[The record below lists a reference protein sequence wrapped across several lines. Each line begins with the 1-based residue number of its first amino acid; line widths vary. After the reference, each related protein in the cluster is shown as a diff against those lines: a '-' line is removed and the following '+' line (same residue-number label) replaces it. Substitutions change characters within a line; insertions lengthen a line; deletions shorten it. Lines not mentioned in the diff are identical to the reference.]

1 MASDTPEPERAP
13 SIQAAA
19 AGEPRVLAPDGFPHV
34 ARLELDELLEQLI
47 ARARDV
53 QATQGRLRG
62 LLRASRT
69 VAAAVDL
76 DEVLY
81 DVLEAALTLVD
92 ARYAALGVVEQG
104 RLVRFLHVG
113 MDEPIV
119 AAIGH
124 LPEGKGLLGRLID
137 YPEPLRLPDIGAHMA
152 SVGFPDSHPPMR
164 SFLGVPIRVGQRVY
178 GNLYL
183 TDKKDGVEFSHDD
196 EELVIA
202 LAAAA
207 GAAITHA
214 ALFAESRRRQQ
225 WQAAMAALSTSVLT
239 SDDPEQALVA
249 VMRHAAATTECA
261 GAAVAV
267 PAGQPGHLRVAAA
280 QGLLGD
286 YAATVSRLEG
296 TVYGQA
302 MAERRTIAVADLS
315 TDPRTGDH
323 AVGGVGATV
332 AAPMLTQLAAD
343 GVLFLC
349 RRVGEPQ
356 FDAVDL
362 EMLSSYATHAALVI
376 QLADSR
382 RDNEQM
388 RIADDRLHIAEQL
401 RAGVMHRVSRLG
413 LDLQALAVRAAD
425 PGVRAGLQARVTD
438 TDEIIVALRDAVFA
452 LQKQGQDGQ

>member
-1 MASDTPEPERAP
+1 MAADSAAPEGTRVGAE
-13 SIQAAA
+13 
-19 AGEPRVLAPDGFPHV
+19 GEPQVLAPGGFPYV
-34 ARLELDELLEQLI
+34 ARLELDELLEHLI

-62 LLRASRT
+62 LLRASRA

-76 DEVLY
+76 DEVLH
-81 DVLEAALTLVD
+81 DILEAALNLVD

-104 RLVRFLHVG
+104 RLVRFLHLG
-113 MDEPIV
+113 MDEQSV
-119 AAIGH
+119 TAIGR

-152 SVGFPDSHPPMR
+152 SVGFPNEHPPMR

-183 TDKKDGVEFSHDD
+183 TDKEDGAEFSRDD

-202 LAAAA
+202 LAASA

-214 ALFAESRRRQQ
+214 ALFGESRRRQQ

-249 VMRHAAATTECA
+249 VMHHAASTAGCA

-267 PAGQPGHLRVAAA
+267 AAEELGQVRVAVAE
-280 QGLLGD
+280 GLFSDRAG
-286 YAATVSRLEG
+286 TVSATEG
-296 TVYGQA
+296 TIYGQA
-302 MAERRTIAVADLS
+302 MLERCTVVVADPS
-315 TDPRTGDH
+315 TDPRTADR
-323 AVGGVGATV
+323 AVARVGPT
-332 AAPMLTQLAAD
+332 AAVPMLTELAAD

-349 RRVGEPQ
+349 RGVGEPQ

-362 EMLSSYATHAALVI
+362 EMLSSYAAHAALVL
-376 QLADSR
+376 QLAASR
-382 RDNEQM
+382 HDNEQM
-388 RIADDRLHIAEQL
+388 RIADDRLHIAEEL
-401 RAGVMHRVSRLG
+401 RVGVMHRVSRLG

-425 PGVRAGLQARVTD
+425 PAVRTGLQTRVAD
-438 TDEIIVALRDAVFA
+438 TDEIIIALRNAVFA
-452 LQKQGQDGQ
+452 LQKQDQPEQ